1 VDRDHRVTASRPA
14 TVPGHVKSFRLSIVP
29 LATIAFLLVPMLI
42 VVVLSFSAGQL
53 LEFPPPGFSL
63 KWYRALIA
71 DRELVESLYVSLWI
85 AGWSSTVALVLGTAT
100 AYAVGRHEF
109 PGRHLAQI
117 LVVAPL
123 IIPYV
128 VLALGLLRLFSLL
141 RIRGSVASI
150 AIGHIIVVL
159 PFVVLLILPGFA
171 LLGRSIEEAAVTLGA
186 NRLVTFYRI
195 TAPLIKRNLVA
206 AWVFAFIVSFDEFV
220 VAYFLSGPLS
230 MTLPVKMY
238 AMLSDRVD
246 PGISA
251 LSTLTVFVAV
261 AGTLL
266 YLEYGEWTRR
276 GRESRR

>member
-1 VDRDHRVTASRPA
+1 VTARRSGIAPSRSP
-14 TVPGHVKSFRLSIVP
+14 SLSLSLVS
-29 LATIAFLLVPMLI
+29 LVTIAFLLFPMLI
-42 VVVLSFSAGQL
+42 VVVLSFSSGQL

-63 KWYRALIA
+63 KWYRALLA
-71 DRELVESLYVSLWI
+71 DRELIDSLYVSLWI
-85 AGWSSTVALVLGTAT
+85 ASWSSTVALVMGTAA
-100 AYAVGRHEF
+100 AYALGRHVF
-109 PGRHLAQI
+109 AGRALAQV
-117 LVVAPL
+117 LFLAPL

-141 RIRGSVASI
+141 RLRGSVLSI
-150 AIGHIIVVL
+150 VIGHVVIVL

-171 LLGRSIEEAAVTLGA
+171 LLNRSVEEAAVTLGA
-186 NRLVTFYRI
+186 NRVVTFFRI

-230 MTLPVKMY
+230 TTLPVKMY

-251 LSTLTVFVAV
+251 LSTLTVLVAV
-261 AGTLL
+261 VGTLL

-276 GRESRR
+276 GRLGRL

>member
-1 VDRDHRVTASRPA
+1 V
-14 TVPGHVKSFRLSIVP
+14 LP

-42 VVVLSFSAGQL
+42 VVVLSFSSGQL
-53 LEFPPPGFSL
+53 LEFPPPGLSL
-63 KWYRALIA
+63 KWYRSLVA
-71 DRELVESLYVSLWI
+71 DRELVDSLRLSLWI
-85 AGWSSTVALVLGTAT
+85 AVCSSTAALALGTA
-100 AYAVGRHEF
+100 AALALGRHAF
-109 PGRHLAQI
+109 RGRRLAQ
-117 LVVAPL
+117 LLLLAPL

-141 RIRGSVASI
+141 RLRGSAVSI
-150 AIGHIIVVL
+150 VIGHVVIVL
-159 PFVVLLILPGFA
+159 PFVVLLVLPGFA
-171 LLGRSIEEAAVTLGA
+171 LLGRSIEEAAMTLGA
-186 NRLVTFYRI
+186 NRMVTFFRI

-230 MTLPVKMY
+230 TTLPVKMY

-251 LSTLTVFVAV
+251 LSTLTVLVAV

-266 YLEYGEWTRR
+266 YLEYGEWSRR
-276 GRESRR
+276 GRLGPAGAAPTADPGGTP